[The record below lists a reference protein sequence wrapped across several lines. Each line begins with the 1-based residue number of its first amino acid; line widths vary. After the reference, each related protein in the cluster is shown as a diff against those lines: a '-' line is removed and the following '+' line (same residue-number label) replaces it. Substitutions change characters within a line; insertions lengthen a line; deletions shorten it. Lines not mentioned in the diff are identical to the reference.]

1 MAAGTIQVSCPPIR
15 RSDLRDPFWRWNN
28 LYWIRDES
36 GATVRFSLRPAIE
49 QFVRDMHTRNIILK
63 ARQLGFCLDPNTLV
77 LTAELRWVRIA
88 EIELGD
94 ALVAVDGASPGG
106 RGQCRRMRTATVEGV
121 REVVTEAYRITLDD
135 GRTVICSGR
144 HRWLTKEV
152 ATDCEWRS
160 VEGPGK
166 KGIKV
171 GTKIR
176 SITTLW
182 HDGDV
187 GRQNELFRLLGQTR
201 PSRFLSRRFWEGR
214 ELGGKRTG
222 EATWRTVVA
231 IEPLGPRSL
240 IDLQTST
247 GTFIANGLVS
257 HNSTFI
263 LIYIL
268 DCLLFKGGL
277 SAAIVAHRLDS
288 AKRLFREKI
297 AFPYNHLPESI
308 RRGNP
313 IVSGGSRALTCA
325 ASQELQ
331 LANGSSLIA
340 DTSVRSGTYQYVHL
354 SEYGPLCADSP
365 VRALEVKTGT
375 LETAHADSVVFIE
388 STAKG
393 QQGHFFEL
401 CRDAQRRA
409 RDPSPLDAL
418 EFKFHF
424 FPWFR
429 NPAYVANPNVVR
441 ETAEQRAYFDRVET
455 IMDVTL
461 TPEQRAWYIL
471 KKRTQ
476 KGSMRSEHP
485 STPQE
490 AFEAAI
496 QGAYYS
502 EIMATL
508 SDRGQICDVPHMPG
522 YPVHTVWDLGYT
534 TAVWFWQQRGPS
546 SYVIRYHEAQ
556 GWGMPQWGEFL
567 DGLHAEYGYRYGQH
581 FAPFDSKTQNG
592 VKIIIGQSILD
603 AAKEA
608 GIYFT
613 VLPMEK
619 NEVREG
625 IPRVQELLP
634 LCYFDRTNC
643 ERGLWCL
650 RTLHEGV
657 NMSMST
663 EDNPV
668 YTGKPADG
676 PECHGADAFRYLSMA
691 VPELDGPSDFYRVS
705 NFAHVGRPQ
714 SCMAG

>member
-1 MAAGTIQVSCPPIR
+1 MAAGTIQASQPTKD
-15 RSDLRDPFWRWNN
+15 DLRDPFWRWNN

-49 QFVRDMHTRNIILK
+49 QFVHEMHTRNIILK
-63 ARQLGFCLDPNTLV
+63 ARQLGF
-77 LTAELRWVRIA
+77 
-88 EIELGD
+88 
-94 ALVAVDGASPGG
+94 
-106 RGQCRRMRTATVEGV
+106 
-121 REVVTEAYRITLDD
+121 
-135 GRTVICSGR
+135 
-144 HRWLTKEV
+144 
-152 ATDCEWRS
+152 
-160 VEGPGK
+160 
-166 KGIKV
+166 
-171 GTKIR
+171 
-176 SITTLW
+176 
-182 HDGDV
+182 
-187 GRQNELFRLLGQTR
+187 
-201 PSRFLSRRFWEGR
+201 
-214 ELGGKRTG
+214 
-222 EATWRTVVA
+222 
-231 IEPLGPRSL
+231 
-240 IDLQTST
+240 
-247 GTFIANGLVS
+247 
-257 HNSTFI
+257 STFI

-308 RRGNP
+308 RKGNP
-313 IVSGGSRALTCA
+313 IVSGGSRTLTCA

-393 QQGHFFEL
+393 QAGHFYDL
-401 CRDAQRRA
+401 CQGAQERA
-409 RDPSPLDAL
+409 HDDPSPLDNL

-429 NPAYVANPNVVR
+429 NPSYVANPAVVR

-471 KKRTQ
+471 KKRVQ
-476 KGSMRSEHP
+476 KGAMWSEHP
-485 STPQE
+485 STPEE
-490 AFEAAI
+490 AFQASV

-502 EIMATL
+502 ERLAL
-508 SDRGQICDVPHMPG
+508 LADRGQIGSVPHLPG
-522 YPVHTVWDLGYT
+522 YAVHTAWDIGYT
-534 TAVWFWQQRGPS
+534 TAVWFWQQRGPG
-546 SYVIRYHEAQ
+546 VHIIRYHEAQ
-556 GWGMPQWGEFL
+556 GWGMPEWGQYL
-567 DGLHAEYGYRYGQH
+567 DQLHAEHGYRYGTH

-592 VKIIIGQSILD
+592 VKIIVGQSILD
-603 AAKEA
+603 AARSA
-608 GIYFT
+608 GIMFE
-613 VLPMEK
+613 VLPLERS
-619 NEVREG
+619 EVKEG
-625 IPRVQELLP
+625 IPRALDLLP
-634 LCYFDRTNC
+634 LCYFDADAC
-643 ERGLWCL
+643 SVGLGHL
-650 RTLHEGV
+650 RTFHESI
-657 NMSMST
+657 NSAMST

-691 VPELDGPSDFYRVS
+691 VPRLDGPSDYYQVAGRIP
-705 NFAHVGRPQ
+705 RPQ

>member
-1 MAAGTIQVSCPPIR
+1 MAAGTIQASYPTIR
-15 RSDLRDPFWRWNN
+15 RSDLRNPFWRWNN

-49 QFVRDMHTRNIILK
+49 QFVREMHLRNIILK
-63 ARQLGFCLDPNTLV
+63 ARQLGF
-77 LTAELRWVRIA
+77 
-88 EIELGD
+88 
-94 ALVAVDGASPGG
+94 
-106 RGQCRRMRTATVEGV
+106 
-121 REVVTEAYRITLDD
+121 
-135 GRTVICSGR
+135 
-144 HRWLTKEV
+144 
-152 ATDCEWRS
+152 
-160 VEGPGK
+160 
-166 KGIKV
+166 
-171 GTKIR
+171 
-176 SITTLW
+176 
-182 HDGDV
+182 
-187 GRQNELFRLLGQTR
+187 
-201 PSRFLSRRFWEGR
+201 
-214 ELGGKRTG
+214 
-222 EATWRTVVA
+222 
-231 IEPLGPRSL
+231 
-240 IDLQTST
+240 
-247 GTFIANGLVS
+247 
-257 HNSTFI
+257 STFI

-313 IVSGGSRALTCA
+313 IVSGGSRTLTCA

-393 QQGHFFEL
+393 QAGHFFEL
-401 CRDAQRRA
+401 CRDAQKRA
-409 RDPSPLDAL
+409 QDPRPLDPL

-429 NPAYVANPNVVR
+429 NPSYVANPDVVH
-441 ETAEQRAYFDRVET
+441 ETAEQMAYFDRVES
-455 IMDVTL
+455 IMGVTL
-461 TPEQRAWYIL
+461 TPEQRAWYVL

-508 SDRGQICDVPHMPG
+508 ADRGQIGSVSHMPG
-522 YPVHTVWDLGYT
+522 YAVHTAWDIGYT

-546 SYVIRYHEAQ
+546 PHVIRYHEAQ

-567 DGLHAEYGYRYGQH
+567 DDLHAEYGYRYGTH
-581 FAPFDSKTQNG
+581 FSPFDSKTQNG
-592 VKIIIGQSILD
+592 VKIIVGRSILD
-603 AAKEA
+603 AAREA
-608 GIYFT
+608 GIVFE
-613 VLPMEK
+613 VLPLEK

-625 IPRVQELLP
+625 IPRAQELLP
-634 LCYFDRTNC
+634 LCHFDQTNC

-657 NMSMST
+657 NSSMST

-691 VPELDGPSDFYRVS
+691 VPLLDSGPSAFYSFDDAYMERPLS
-705 NFAHVGRPQ
+705 PMVG
-714 SCMAG
+714 